1 MARTDL
7 RFPTGPRR
15 ERAQGPDRPATRP
28 RRDAMLAAARSAT
41 SLLLGPDSWETSIE
55 QALQDLGR
63 AASAAG
69 SALLRNAETEGGVVA
84 SVAQAWTDGPARD
97 AMPPAEPYP
106 PRWEAELSAGR
117 VVLERGASLA
127 GDAAAP
133 VKSLDLG
140 FVAIAPI
147 FASGTWWGSLRLDH
161 PDPAHPWQA
170 PETAVLQIVANTVG
184 AAVARE
190 LTEQAQRE
198 AAFMYRRLVESIP
211 SMATYMD
218 RVQMDDPGTSIPL
231 YISPQIADLLGYPRE
246 AWLTDDELWLQVLH
260 PEDAERM
267 RAADENARRHLQ
279 PLGAEYRL
287 IARDGRTVW
296 VSEKSAVVED
306 ENTGT
311 LYWQGIMVDIT
322 ERKRIEEE
330 LTTAR
335 RKLLDQTVRAGE
347 EERRRLAAELHDGPV
362 QRLARL
368 GYVLERASLQL
379 EREDLGAAGELV
391 DRAKEGLRTEVQS
404 LRTMMTELRPPVLDQ
419 IGLASALRD
428 HAAQVEQASSVQCSV
443 VDAVDVRI
451 DPSLE
456 TVLYRVAQEALANVV
471 RHAHARNATVSLRI
485 EDGSVVLEVRDDG
498 LGFEAEGPGW
508 LGSGEHVGL
517 GIMRERVEMAGG
529 RWLLQ
534 SMVGSGTTVRA
545 TIPLHG
551 DVG

>member
-7 RFPTGPRR
+7 RFPTGRR
-15 ERAQGPDRPATRP
+15 GERARGPDRPDTRAS
-28 RRDAMLAAARSAT
+28 RDAMLAAARSAT
-41 SLLLGPDSWETSIE
+41 SLLLGPVSWETGIE
-55 QALQDLGR
+55 QVLSDLGR

-69 SALLRNAETEGGVVA
+69 VALLRNAESEGGILARVA
-84 SVAQAWTDGPARD
+84 TAWTNGSARD
-97 AMPPAEPYP
+97 AEPNAEPYP
-106 PRWEAELSAGR
+106 RRWEADLSAGR
-117 VVLERGASLA
+117 VVLQRGSGRAE
-127 GDAAAP
+127 GAALDEAP
-133 VKSLDLG
+133 DVG
-140 FVAIAPI
+140 FLAIAPI
-147 FASGTWWGSLRLDH
+147 FANGTWWGSLRLDH

-170 PETAVLQIVANTVG
+170 PETAVLQIVADAV
-184 AAVARE
+184 AAAIARE

-279 PLGAEYRL
+279 PMGAEYRL

-296 VSEKSAVVED
+296 VSEKSTVVED
-306 ENTGT
+306 EDTGT
-311 LYWQGIMVDIT
+311 RYWQGVMVDIT

-335 RKLLDQTVRAGE
+335 RNLLDQTVRAGE
-347 EERRRLAAELHDGPV
+347 EERMRLAAELHDGPV

-379 EREDLGAAGELV
+379 EREDLRAAGELV
-391 DRAKEGLRTEVQS
+391 DRAKEDLRSEVQA

-419 IGLASALRD
+419 IGLVYALRD
-428 HAAQVEQASSVQCSV
+428 HAAQIEQTSSVRCSV
-443 VDAVDVRI
+443 DDAVDVRI

-485 EDGSVVLEVRDDG
+485 EDGSVVLEVLDDG
-498 LGFEAEGPGW
+498 RGFQAEGTAE

-529 RWLLQ
+529 RWSLQ
-534 SMVGSGTTVRA
+534 SEVGSGTTVRA
-545 TIPLHG
+545 TIPLHEDAG
-551 DVG
+551 

>member
-15 ERAQGPDRPATRP
+15 ERAQGPDRPATRT

-41 SLLLGPDSWETSIE
+41 SLLLGTDSWETSIE
-55 QALQDLGR
+55 QVLQDLGR

-97 AMPPAEPYP
+97 AAPPAEPYP
-106 PRWEAELSAGR
+106 RRWEAELSAGR
-117 VVLERGASLA
+117 VVLERGAGLA

-133 VKSLDLG
+133 VKSPDLG

-161 PDPAHPWQA
+161 PDPPPWQA

-379 EREDLGAAGELV
+379 EREDLRAAGDLV
-391 DRAKEGLRTEVQS
+391 DRAKEDLRTEVQS

-428 HAAQVEQASSVQCSV
+428 HAAQIEQASSVRCSV
-443 VDAVDVRI
+443 DDAVDVRI

-498 LGFEAEGPGW
+498 LGFEAEGPGR